1 MPEMDG
7 FMVAERIRATE
18 AGWKD
23 AVSTLSNFGQ
33 IKAENPVEIVAVT
46 AYSANLQ
53 NRCTK
58 SNIRGI
64 IPKPVT
70 VQKL

>member
-23 AVSTLSNFGQ
+23 AVSTLSNFG
-33 IKAENPVEIVAVT
+33 
-46 AYSANLQ
+46 
-53 NRCTK
+53 
-58 SNIRGI
+58 
-64 IPKPVT
+64 
-70 VQKL
+70 